1 MTIQFRNIHKTYADG
16 KTALTK
22 INLTLE
28 ENRIYGLLG
37 RNGAGKTTLMHL
49 LTAQLLPTS
58 GSIEINGQSPF
69 ENDALQQQICFVKE
83 SQPQPFKKNF
93 RIRELLKLASL
104 FYPTWDHDLAMEM
117 LAEFELDPSKKMSSL
132 SRGMESAVGIIIG
145 LAARAPIT
153 VYDEPYLGLDA
164 VSRKIFYDRLL
175 QDFIDHPRTIIMSTH
190 LIDEVSK
197 LFEHVIMIHQG
208 QIILDEEVD
217 AILARAY
224 TLEGNTDSINTL
236 ADDARI
242 VHIETFGRSAYASWF
257 GEMNEEDRD
266 QLASLGIEI
275 SDMPLQ
281 QLLVQLTR
289 DAKKE
294 VRL

>member
-1 MTIQFRNIHKTYADG
+1 
-16 KTALTK
+16 
-22 INLTLE
+22 
-28 ENRIYGLLG
+28 
-37 RNGAGKTTLMHL
+37 
-49 LTAQLLPTS
+49 
-58 GSIEINGQSPF
+58 
-69 ENDALQQQICFVKE
+69 
-83 SQPQPFKKNF
+83 
-93 RIRELLKLASL
+93 
-104 FYPTWDHDLAMEM
+104 
-117 LAEFELDPSKKMSSL
+117 
-132 SRGMESAVGIIIG
+132 
-145 LAARAPIT
+145 
-153 VYDEPYLGLDA
+153 
-164 VSRKIFYDRLL
+164 
-175 QDFIDHPRTIIMSTH
+175 
-190 LIDEVSK
+190 
-197 LFEHVIMIHQG
+197 MIHQG